1 MESLTVESNDTI
13 KDNQSV
19 ESLRKLR
26 NNYNTSPP
34 NYKIK
39 SIHFF
44 FTKLEM
50 TMFYY

>member
-26 NNYNTSPP
+26 NNYNTSP

-44 FTKLEM
+44 TKLEI